1 MANPDMHTMT
11 LRVEVSPWADRVVT
25 FMGRHP
31 WAFEWIGVER
41 LAWIIVRLFVR
52 VKSS

>member
-1 MANPDMHTMT
+1 MKTEELT
-11 LRVEVSPWADRVVT
+11 IRLTVEVSPWAERVVA
-25 FMGRHP
+25 FMGRHA

-52 VKSS
+52 VKAA